1 MQKFTTILMSL
12 GLSLCLSAQ
21 ASAQGMN
28 KVAARKSGAET
39 TWKYLGKGTMIDG
52 WVVPGLAPTIGDEL
66 NPTDY
71 AFSVEVYES
80 TEKAHVYKLGVQQL
94 LKEP

>member
-21 ASAQGMN
+21 AFAQGMN

-52 WVVPGLAPTIGDEL
+52 WVVPGLAPSIGEEL
-66 NPTDY
+66 NP
-71 AFSVEVYES
+71 A
-80 TEKAHVYKLGVQQL
+80 
-94 LKEP
+94 

>member
-21 ASAQGMN
+21 AFAQGMN

-39 TWKYLGKGTMIDG
+39 TWKYL
-52 WVVPGLAPTIGDEL
+52 A
-66 NPTDY
+66 
-71 AFSVEVYES
+71 
-80 TEKAHVYKLGVQQL
+80 KAL
-94 LKEP
+94 